1 MSTHVRSSIYQ
12 TCFFYVDAGGAMATE
27 QMEKKIENNEELQQ
41 KLESAL
47 SNQEAQKEAYQVW
60 CCPWISIYM

>member
-1 MSTHVRSSIYQ
+1 
-12 TCFFYVDAGGAMATE
+12 MATE

-60 CCPWISIYM
+60 RCP